1 MEKLNIKSLGRK
13 KAITLTEIMIALLI
27 LAFAFLPIV
36 GVIGTSAK
44 DTDVANSYVFAQTTA
59 RNILD
64 TLLDDV
70 PFNSI
75 RTGSGNI
82 ATLHDYGDYKI
93 DSFQSMIGTIDENAS
108 GSIMDERGTSYEIKI
123 YVFPIPVTQSSNVN
137 TANELLFAYLP
148 RPKFEGETSEA
159 AQNWYTFS
167 SSDRH
172 GAYSPDGVNPYAT
185 DKIATTTIGAYE
197 LGARPNANSSEY
209 YIMKKILFQ
218 MTWKGRDNHERRLEL
233 YTMKANLDSE
243 VNR

>member
-1 MEKLNIKSLGRK
+1 MGKLKVQKLENK
-13 KAITLTEIMIALLI
+13 KAITLMEIMVALLI

-75 RTGSGNI
+75 RAGTDNI

-93 DSFQSMIGTIDENAS
+93 DSFQSMIGTTDENAS
-108 GSIMDERGTSYEIKI
+108 GTIMDERGTSYGIRI
-123 YVFPIPVTQSSNVN
+123 YVFPIPVSKNNVD
-137 TANELLFAYLP
+137 TVNELLFAYLP
-148 RPKFEGETSEA
+148 RPKYEGTSA
-159 AQNWYTFS
+159 DAIDKWYTFS
-167 SSDRH
+167 GDNNAQFMKASAPDPYEITTEVATKTV
-172 GAYSPDGVNPYAT
+172 GAL
-185 DKIATTTIGAYE
+185 E
-197 LGARPNANSSEY
+197 LGAKENEGVNEH

-218 MTWKGRDNHERRLEL
+218 MNWLGRDNHERRLEL

-243 VNR
+243 VNP